1 MFNKIKKLAKKA
13 REALKHVVEKA
24 EEYVMAKEEIELK
37 KMKLVVDT
45 VKCAAKGAAGTVKSV
60 IKGAYEHHVAVA
72 FIIVGLGVGLGV
84 GVTIEKKYN

>member
-1 MFNKIKKLAKKA
+1 MFNKLKKLAKKA
-13 REALKHVVEKA
+13 KEALKHVAEKA

-37 KMKLVVDT
+37 KMELVVDT
-45 VKCAAKGAAGTVKSV
+45 VKCAAKGTANTVKSV
-60 IKGAYEHHVAVA
+60 AKCTYNHHVAVA